1 MTQQILAWLAPI
13 LVSIAGGGL
22 FGSYLTHLRMTPKIS
37 AEARQITAAA
47 MDQDWARFQH
57 EIARL
62 VDRCERAEKS
72 ADDAI
77 QGQRAC
83 EEREGRLNAR
93 ILQLEALAGAESEI
107 KKRAAGVVALDRLE
121 QKGSTT

>member
-1 MTQQILAWLAPI
+1 VSPQIIGGIIAV

-22 FGSYLTHLRMTPKIS
+22 FGSYLTHLRLTPKVS

-62 VDRCERAEKS
+62 VDRCERAEKC

-77 QGQRAC
+77 KGQRAC
-83 EEREGRLNAR
+83 EEREGRLIAR
-93 ILQLEALAGAESEI
+93 ITQLEYLAAAEGEI

-121 QKGSTT
+121 HRGPTT